1 MKIKS
6 YCKINLSLRVLRKLN
21 SNLHD
26 IESNNVMVNVFDEIK
41 LVKTNKTKDLVS
53 FKGKF
58 REFINPK
65 KNTVVETLYL
75 LRKFKLIKNF
85 YKIEIKKNIPVFS
98 GLGGGTGN
106 SVSIIKH
113 LLKKGLKKEFI
124 NFFENRIGSDF
135 RILSINQSFQK
146 RLKKVYPYKKKF
158 KFWFILIFP
167 NIKCSTRKIYS
178 LVKKYNKPSRI
189 SFHTIKTKKKF
200 INYLIKEKNDLQKIS
215 SKKYF
220 GIKTLLDFIS
230 NQKGCIVSR
239 MTGSGSACF
248 GLFKT
253 HKLAKLAL
261 KQANKSYPKHWCV
274 VTKTI

>member
-21 SNLHD
+21 NNLHD

-65 KNTVVETLYL
+65 NNTVVETLYL
-75 LRKFKLIKNF
+75 LRKLKLIKHF

-146 RLKKVYPYKKKF
+146 RLKKVHPYKKKF

-167 NIKCSTRKIYS
+167 NIKCSTKKIYS

-253 HKLAKLAL
+253 HKSAKLAL
-261 KQANKSYPKHWCV
+261 KQANKSYPKYWCV

>member
-6 YCKINLSLRVLRKLN
+6 YCKINLFLRVLRKLN
-21 SNLHD
+21 NNLHD

-75 LRKFKLIKNF
+75 LRKFKLIKHF

-113 LLKKGLKKEFI
+113 LLKKGLKKKFI
-124 NFFENRIGSDF
+124 NFFLRIE
-135 RILSINQSFQK
+135 LEA
-146 RLKKVYPYKKKF
+146 
-158 KFWFILIFP
+158 
-167 NIKCSTRKIYS
+167 
-178 LVKKYNKPSRI
+178 I
-189 SFHTIKTKKKF
+189 SE
-200 INYLIKEKNDLQKIS
+200 Y
-215 SKKYF
+215 
-220 GIKTLLDFIS
+220 
-230 NQKGCIVSR
+230 
-239 MTGSGSACF
+239 
-248 GLFKT
+248 
-253 HKLAKLAL
+253 
-261 KQANKSYPKHWCV
+261 
-274 VTKTI
+274 